1 MLARPAPARRET
13 ALPIETAL
21 PTEVADP
28 PSDFVVPL
36 ERNPWW
42 LWELPAQP
50 PATVPSSD
58 DGER

>member
-13 ALPIETAL
+13 PDPIDLPE
-21 PTEVADP
+21 

-36 ERNPWW
+36 ERNRWW
-42 LWELPAQP
+42 LWELPADAP
-50 PATVPSSD
+50 ADLPATVPSSD